1 MSVRVNKAS
10 FSIREKL
17 SELERPIGLKGS
29 ELMKAETAQDARDL
43 VSAGRKNLIING
55 GFDVW
60 QRGTSFSDPA
70 SASYT
75 ADRWKNST
83 NPTDIS
89 RSTDVPS
96 GQPFT
101 YSMLMAANGSGGTRH
116 AALQGVEL
124 PATGNAGPFKVGT
137 TWTFSCWLKGGANGS
152 IFFGTDFRDDPNSG
166 TNAVVISST
175 TFNYTTSWQR
185 FTHTFTVGVSPVGT
199 NLCLALIFFNAT
211 APTHSLNITGCQLE
225 VGKNATEF
233 EHRSYGEEL
242 ALCQRYF
249 QVLPPGL
256 WWNRTASAT
265 VYSNAN
271 LDSCSFLLPTP
282 MRTIPTASRLSD
294 GAVFIASTSYNTSF
308 GTIGTRNVRP
318 DILGFSNGIVQG
330 GLLYSQSDNSSTALP
345 TADVLGVT
353 TQAAAY
359 SAEL

>member
-1 MSVRVNKAS
+1 MTVRVNKSS
-10 FSIREKL
+10 FNIREKL

-29 ELMKAETAQDARDL
+29 ELMRSETAQEARDF

-55 GFDVW
+55 GMDVW

-70 SASYT
+70 SGAYT

-101 YSMLMAANGSGGTRH
+101 YSLLMAAYGSGGTRH

-124 PATGNAGPFKVGT
+124 TATGNAGPFKVGT

-152 IFFGTDFRDDPNSG
+152 ILFGTDFRDDPNSG
-166 TNAVVISST
+166 TNAVTISST
-175 TFNYTTSWQR
+175 YFNYTTSWQK
-185 FTHTFTVGVSPVGT
+185 FTHTFTVGVSPGGT
-199 NLCLALIFFNAT
+199 NLCLAIIFYNGT

-242 ALCQRYF
+242 ALCQRYYEENKNNQFTATGYHISFIRAGMQF
-249 QVLPPGL
+249 QVQKRAAPDVII
-256 WWNRTASAT
+256 TSALNSAGGSLSLT
-265 VYSNAN
+265 VAN
-271 LDSCSFLLPTP
+271 ENTMGFNYTMNTVSE
-282 MRTIPTASRLSD
+282 
-294 GAVFIASTSYNTSF
+294 SY
-308 GTIGTRNVRP
+308 
-318 DILGFSNGIVQG
+318 GIKFN
-330 GLLYSQSDNSSTALP
+330 Y
-345 TADVLGVT
+345 TAD
-353 TQAAAY
+353 
-359 SAEL
+359 AEF

>member
-1 MSVRVNKAS
+1 MAVRIQKPAVN
-10 FSIREKL
+10 IREKL
-17 SELERPIGLKGS
+17 AELERPIGLKGS
-29 ELMKAETAQDARDL
+29 ELMRAETAQEARDF
-43 VSAGRKNLIING
+43 VSAGRKNMIING
-55 GFDVW
+55 GMDVW
-60 QRGTSFSDPA
+60 QRGTSFIDPA

-101 YSMLMAANGSGGTRH
+101 YSMSMAANGSGGTRH

-124 PATGNAGPFKVGT
+124 PATGNSGPFKVGT

-152 IFFGTDFRDDPNSG
+152 IFFGTDFRNDPNDG
-166 TNAVVISST
+166 TNAVAISSS

-185 FTHTFTVGVSPVGT
+185 FTHTFTIGVSPVGT
-199 NLCLALIFFNAT
+199 NLCLAIIFFNAT

-249 QVLPPGL
+249 YVLPGHYHFLHKNGYYESQLYYFPVTMRAAPNITDTGSWAL
-256 WWNRTASAT
+256 VEFQSSSPIAHTGFG
-265 VYSNAN
+265 YSTY
-271 LDSCSFLLPTP
+271 P
-282 MRTIPTASRLSD
+282 D
-294 GAVFIASTSYNTSF
+294 GFF
-308 GTIGTRNVRP
+308 
-318 DILGFSNGIVQG
+318 
-330 GLLYSQSDNSSTALP
+330 LYSTTTSNSNFYTWIHN
-345 TADVLGVT
+345 T
-353 TQAAAY
+353 TTIFA